1 MKMDKFP
8 IKKIWPYLAAIAFF
22 VVLGLLYFSPILEG
36 KKLFQSDIVQWQ
48 GMSKEIVDY
57 RAATG
62 EEALWS
68 NSMFSGMPAYQIS
81 VAYKN
86 VLVKYI
92 DKIFKL
98 GLPHPINLV
107 FLYFLGFFFLLLIL
121 RMNIWL
127 AVLGSVAFAFSS
139 YFFIILEAGHNS
151 KAHAIAYM
159 APVIGGIILTY
170 RGKLLWGAAVTA
182 LFLSLE
188 IYTNH
193 LQITYYLLLTVV
205 VFGIAQL
212 IDSYRKKELPAF
224 IKSTLVLVVVAIFS
238 VGVNISNIWATWEY
252 GKYTIRGKTELTS
265 EQQNRTSGLDIN
277 YVTQWS
283 YGVPET
289 FTLLIPNFMGGS
301 SNIALSENSN
311 AYKALINNGVPAGQA
326 KQYIKSM
333 PLYWG
338 DQPGTSGPVY
348 AGAIMIFLFF
358 LGIFVVRGKMKWWL
372 VAATVLS
379 IMLAWG
385 HNFMPFTEFFLH
397 YVPGY
402 NKFRA
407 VTMILVIAAFTIPLL
422 GILAL
427 REIFDPG
434 QNKNEAFKNLKF
446 AFYITGGITL
456 FFAIFPGIFFNFVS
470 PTDAQY
476 ASSGFPEWLID
487 ALRDDRESALR
498 MDSLRSFIFIA
509 LAAAAIWAVLF
520 DKFRKEYAFAAL
532 ILLVTVDMWTVNRRF
547 LNVDSFETAKKVE
560 NPFRPSA
567 ADQQI
572 LNDKNPNFRVL
583 NLTVNPFAD
592 ASTSYYHKSLGGY
605 HGAKLRRYQ
614 ELYDNHISKNN
625 MSVINMLNTKYFI
638 VSGDDKQPQA
648 RLNPGALGNAWTVD
662 EFDLVNNADEEIAAL
677 KDFDPSKTAIV
688 DKRFSAILDGFQ
700 SKPGEKGSIQLNSYK
715 PNELVYRYN
724 SNKNELVVFSEIYY
738 DKGWKALIDGKESPY
753 FRANYVLRSMI
764 VPAGQHEIT
773 WKFKP
778 TVYYTGGT
786 ISLISSLL
794 VLLFFFGVL
803 GLELKQK
810 LTTNK

>member
-1 MKMDKFP
+1 MKTDKFQ
-8 IKKIWPYLAAIAFF
+8 IKEIWPYLAAIIFF
-22 VVLGLLYFSPILEG
+22 AVLGLLYFSPILEG
-36 KKLFQSDIVQWQ
+36 KKLAQSDIVQFK
-48 GMSKEIVDY
+48 GMSKEIADY

-62 EEALWS
+62 EEPLWS
-68 NSMFSGMPAYQIS
+68 NTMFSGMPAYQIS
-81 VAYKN
+81 VLYKN
-86 VLVKYI
+86 VLVKYV
-92 DKIFKL
+92 DQVLKL

-107 FLYFLGFFFLLLIL
+107 FLYFLGFFILLVIL

-170 RGKLLWGAAVTA
+170 RGKLLWGAALTA

-205 VFGIAQL
+205 IFGIAQF
-212 IDSYRKKELPAF
+212 IESYRKKELPNF

-252 GKYTIRGKTELTS
+252 GKYTIRGKTELTT
-265 EQQNRTSGLDIN
+265 EQNNRTTGLDIN

-326 KQYIKSM
+326 KQYIQSM

-348 AGAIMIFLFF
+348 VGAIMVFLFF
-358 LGIFVVRGKMKWWL
+358 LGIFIVKGKMKWWL
-372 VAATVLS
+372 IAATILS

-407 VTMILVIAAFTIPLL
+407 VTMILVIAALTIPLL

-446 AFYITGGITL
+446 AFYITGGISL
-456 FFAIFPGIFFNFVS
+456 FFAIVPGLFFSFVS
-470 PTDAQY
+470 PSDAQY

-498 MDSLRSFIFIA
+498 MDSVRSFIFIT

-520 DKFRKEYAFAAL
+520 NKIKKEYAFAAL
-532 ILLVTVDMWTVNRRF
+532 ILLVTVDMWAVNRRF
-547 LNVDSFETAKKVE
+547 LNDKSFETAKKVE

-572 LNDKNPNFRVL
+572 LSDKNPNFRVL

-592 ASTSYYHKSLGGY
+592 ASTSYYHKSL
-605 HGAKLRRYQ
+605 
-614 ELYDNHISKNN
+614 
-625 MSVINMLNTKYFI
+625 
-638 VSGDDKQPQA
+638 
-648 RLNPGALGNAWTVD
+648 
-662 EFDLVNNADEEIAAL
+662 
-677 KDFDPSKTAIV
+677 
-688 DKRFSAILDGFQ
+688 
-700 SKPGEKGSIQLNSYK
+700 
-715 PNELVYRYN
+715 
-724 SNKNELVVFSEIYY
+724 
-738 DKGWKALIDGKESPY
+738 
-753 FRANYVLRSMI
+753 
-764 VPAGQHEIT
+764 
-773 WKFKP
+773 
-778 TVYYTGGT
+778 
-786 ISLISSLL
+786 
-794 VLLFFFGVL
+794 
-803 GLELKQK
+803 
-810 LTTNK
+810 